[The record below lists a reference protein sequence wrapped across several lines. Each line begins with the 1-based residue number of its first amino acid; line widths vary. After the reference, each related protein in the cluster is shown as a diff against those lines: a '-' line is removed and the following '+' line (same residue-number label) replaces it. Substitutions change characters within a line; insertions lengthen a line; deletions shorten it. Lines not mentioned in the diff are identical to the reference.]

1 MYAFKP
7 TPELYLIK
15 GRGASEGEK
24 LSQVHIGESTPYSP
38 VPTSVRKT
46 DLGLGSWFQSR
57 PQLIKFLAILGALG
71 GAAYISFR
79 LIVTL
84 PGANPVFFWPLFL
97 AEAFGYLTYLIL
109 VWDAWEIKPTPR
121 LNPLD
126 VAVDVLITTYNEDI
140 EIVEPTIIG
149 ALKIR
154 GNTTIWLCDDGRR
167 SEFKKLAKRY
177 GINYQVR
184 DDNKHAK
191 AGNINAVLPKL
202 TGDLALILDADHV
215 PSPDFLE
222 ATSGYFA
229 DEKVALVQTAHSFRN
244 HNSVM
249 HKSQGRHEQS
259 LFFDVLLPGR
269 NRVKSVFWCG
279 SAGLLRRSALVEI
292 GGMAT
297 YTSTE
302 DFETTLKLRV
312 AGYEMRYHNE
322 HIVQGLAPDNL
333 ESYIVQ
339 RFRWAQ
345 GTLASYRKGYRL
357 AWSRKLPLR
366 ERISYFGGL
375 VYYVTPLQRAA
386 YAISVWSLLFFG
398 VVPVGYAGVWY
409 LAFWGSWVAFSLLA
423 VAALERGSTQP
434 FEGVRNNMIA
444 LEAFYKAMPSMFSK
458 KPLHFAVTPK
468 NEVDLGGWPAI
479 KLLRLPIAIG
489 LITVAALIYRWA
501 AIGSYALWG
510 WSWMPPLDP
519 NALYIAT
526 GFAVLESAILGRLA
540 YASFK
545 RRQMR
550 RLWRFPVDLTATADG
565 HSAKCIDMHQAGVAL
580 VIPKQALPKNLQ
592 LKFSINCRSVDGQH
606 QVAHGVLSIKNVGP
620 YSERGTVVRVG
631 GEVEWKNNE
640 SRQIAIEQCYV
651 VEPHAARNRFWSRR
665 APRVP
670 VEFAAKVGNEQA
682 TCIDVSIGGAAF
694 SIKNPSLQVGDE
706 IEVVMTLDEN
716 RSAIG
721 VLEVRGLSEY
731 KDGLTRVGGIMT
743 WQSEGWL
750 AEYTTIAMVP
760 VRTPTLSFG
769 F

>member
-1 MYAFKP
+1 M
-7 TPELYLIK
+7 
-15 GRGASEGEK
+15 
-24 LSQVHIGESTPYSP
+24 
-38 VPTSVRKT
+38 SV
-46 DLGLGSWFQSR
+46 LG
-57 PQLIKFLAILGALG
+57 ILGGL
-71 GAAYISFR
+71 AYFTFR
-79 LIVTL
+79 LVVTQ
-84 PGANPVFFWPLFL
+84 PGANPPFFWLLFS
-97 AEAFGYLTYLIL
+97 AELFGFLTFLIL

-121 LNPLD
+121 LRQLD
-126 VAVDVLITTYNEDI
+126 VPVDILITVYNEDI

-154 GNTTIWLCDDGRR
+154 GNTTIWLCDDGRNP
-167 SEFKKLAKRY
+167 EYKKLAKRY
-177 GINYQVR
+177 GIKYQVR

-202 TGDLALILDADHV
+202 TGELVLVLDADHV

-229 DEKVALVQTAHSFRN
+229 DLKVALVQTAHSFRN

-249 HKSQGRHEQS
+249 HDSQGRHEQS

-302 DFETTLKLRV
+302 DFETTLRLRI

-333 ESYIVQ
+333 EAYIVQ

-357 AWSRKLPLR
+357 GWSRKLPLR

-375 VYYVTPLQRAA
+375 IYYVTPIQRAA
-386 YAISVWSLLFFG
+386 FAISVWSVLFLG
-398 VVPVGYAGVWY
+398 VIPVGYAGVWY
-409 LAFWGSWVAFSLLA
+409 LAFWGAWVAFSLLA

-444 LEAFYKAMPSMFSK
+444 LEAFYKAMPSLFTK

-468 NEVDLGGWPAI
+468 NEVDLGGWRAI

-489 LITVAALIYRWA
+489 LVTVIGLIYRWSS
-501 AIGSYALWG
+501 IGAFDLWG
-510 WSWMPPLDP
+510 WSWVPPVDP

-526 GFAVLESAILGRLA
+526 GFALLETFILGNLA
-540 YASFK
+540 VKSFR

-550 RLWRFPVDLTATADG
+550 HLWRFPVDLTASADG
-565 HSAKCIDMHQAGVAL
+565 HGAKCIDMHQAGAAF
-580 VIPKQALPKNLQ
+580 VIPKQALPKN
-592 LKFSINCRSVDGQH
+592 KSMKISINCRSIEGEH
-606 QVAHGVLSIKNVGP
+606 KVAHGTLAIKNVGP
-620 YSERGTVVRVG
+620 FTKSGTMVRVG
-631 GEVEWKNNE
+631 GKVEWKNNE
-640 SRQIAIEQCYV
+640 SREIAIEQCYV
-651 VEPHAARNRFWSRR
+651 VEPHTARNQFWARR

-670 VEFAAKVGNEQA
+670 VELAAKVGEA
-682 TCIDVSIGGAAF
+682 TAICINLSIGGAAF
-694 SIKNPSLQVGDE
+694 AISNPAFQIGDE
-706 IEVVMTLDEN
+706 LDVVLKLNNE

-721 VLEVRGLSEY
+721 VLEVRGISEY
-731 KDGLTRVGGIMT
+731 KDNLSRVGGIMT
-743 WQSEGWL
+743 WQTEGWL
-750 AEYTTIAMVP
+750 ADYTTLAMVP
-760 VRTPTLSFG
+760 VRKSILEFG
-769 F
+769 I